1 MILQSGR
8 GLRTEP
14 LMAWARIHIRILGS
28 CQVGGLTHFQ
38 GNVRLIDFGG
48 RSIADSFDRF

>member
-28 CQVGGLTHFQ
+28 CQVGELAHFQ
-38 GNVRLIDFGG
+38 GNIRLIDFGG